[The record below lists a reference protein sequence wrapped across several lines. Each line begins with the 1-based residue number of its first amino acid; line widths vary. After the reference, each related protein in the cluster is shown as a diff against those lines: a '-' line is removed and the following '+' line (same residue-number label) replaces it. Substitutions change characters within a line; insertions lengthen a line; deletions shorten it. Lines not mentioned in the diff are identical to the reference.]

1 MKPTCLIHVAILAAI
16 IAGNI
21 YALPIAHKSEAEIS
35 RMTPEQRV
43 HEYCDEYHRH
53 SLWDSDYIDLL
64 SQYIRRDGVKSLP
77 AIVQIM
83 DEFDPTNSKGKSN
96 KKKDRASAAG
106 TLLSEID
113 GRLIRLRAFPEGRA
127 AIEALRREVQRMLA
141 AHFDTADVMSGEG
154 SDRYRYEICVSSLE
168 DMEGLNLFDMA
179 LQDTLRI
186 RHKQNLSKKEMLAF
200 VEYLISQEPKYPSWC
215 PRPLEH
221 FRDFSDLNE
230 AGYPR
235 QYHLIKNMEPF
246 YNAYLKYKSSIDQ

>member
-1 MKPTCLIHVAILAAI
+1 MRLTYLIHVAILAAI
-16 IAGNI
+16 VAGKI
-21 YALPIAHKSEAEIS
+21 YALPIVHKSEAEIS
-35 RMTPEQRV
+35 RMTPAQRV

-77 AIVQIM
+77 AIVQIIS
-83 DEFDPTNSKGKSN
+83 EFDPTNSKGKSN
-96 KKKDRASAAG
+96 KKKDRASAAQ

-168 DMEGLNLFDMA
+168 DMEGLNPRDMA

-186 RHKQNLSKKEMLAF
+186 RYKHTLSKTEMLAF
-200 VEYLISQEPKYPSWC
+200 VEYLISQEPKYPSWI
-215 PRPLEH
+215 PGALEH
-221 FRDFSDLNE
+221 FKDFSDLNE

-235 QYHLIKNMEPF
+235 QYYLIKNMEPF
-246 YNAYLKYKSSIDQ
+246 YNAYLKYKSGINQ